1 MMRFAT
7 LAALAA
13 AAVLAQTAWAQ
24 TAWAQT
30 ASAQTAS
37 PQADGKDKAPPSRL
51 ADTPSEAPARSEDAP
66 AEVAVG
72 ATARGSSGEALGQVV
87 GVSRGSGGRVD
98 GYLIR
103 LPDGSTRLLPADAA
117 TVQGGVLIAA
127 QGDFRPAPVAQ

>member
-13 AAVLAQTAWAQ
+13 TAVLAQTAWAQ
-24 TAWAQT
+24 TAST
-30 ASAQTAS
+30 HV
-37 PQADGKDKAPPSRL
+37 DGQDKAPPSRHV
-51 ADTPSEAPARSEDAP
+51 DTPAEAPARSEDAP

-87 GVSRGSGGRVD
+87 GVSRGSGGRID

-127 QGDFRPAPVAQ
+127 QGDFRPAPAAQ